1 MSTQNDVPDEEV
13 IDVPDIVEEQ
23 DDEGNDKTDWKAEAL
38 KRQGIAKRYQTKLA
52 KLKEASS
59 KPVEK
64 VEKQEA
70 KQETL
75 DRIDRAVLRVEK
87 ITEPDEIALV
97 ESTMKES
104 GKSLEQV
111 LAMKYFQSEL
121 KEMREL
127 RASKEAIP
135 SSTRRSN
142 QSSRDS
148 VDYWINKGEL
158 PPADQ
163 VKLRRDVVNARYA
176 QEKAKNHFSP
186 NPVV

>member
-1 MSTQNDVPDEEV
+1 MANQNDVNEEEV
-13 IDVPDIVEEQ
+13 IDVPEIKEEK
-23 DDEGNDKTDWKAEAL
+23 DENGADVTDWKAKALEA
-38 KRQGIAKRYQTKLA
+38 QGIAKRYQTKLS
-52 KLKEASS
+52 KMKEA
-59 KPVEK
+59 KPAPA

-104 GKSLEQV
+104 GKSLEAV

-121 KEMREL
+121 KEMREF

-135 SSTRRSN
+135 SSTRRSS
-142 QSSRDS
+142 QSSRDT
-148 VDYWINKGEL
+148 VDYWIAKGEL

-163 VKLRRDVVNARYA
+163 VKLRRDVVNARMA
-176 QEKAKNHFSP
+176 TAKQKSKFTD

>member
-1 MSTQNDVPDEEV
+1 MSTQNDVPEE
-13 IDVPDIVEEQ
+13 DVELTEIEEQ
-23 DDEGNDKTDWKAEAL
+23 QDDDGNDTTDWKAEAL
-38 KRQGIAKRYQTKLA
+38 KRQGIAKRYQTKLS

-59 KPVEK
+59 KPVV
-64 VEKQEA
+64 VEKPEV

-87 ITEPDEIALV
+87 ITEPDEIALI

-127 RASKEAIP
+127 RTSKEAIP
-135 SSTRRSN
+135 SSTRRSS

-148 VDYWINKGEL
+148 VDYWVAKGEL
-158 PPADQ
+158 PPASE
-163 VKLRRDVVNARYA
+163 VKLRRDVVNAKIA
-176 QEKAKNHFSP
+176 QEKQKNHFSP